1 MMMATAQQQVLLK
14 EQQQPQAQQAQAQDE
29 KIDFFNLMHDAA
41 QSLYIVINDLM
52 DYTKLEA
59 GKMKLEYAPF
69 EWRKVV
75 NGCISVMKPRAHA
88 KDLVIEFLDDSTWKK
103 DNTNNNVDNV
113 DDNDTNATRMII
125 PNMIVGDPNRI
136 RQLLSNLLQ
145 NAIKFTRQGSITL
158 SVTPIIVSEPD
169 NIISARGKRKHE
181 DDNEVEDEKVGGG
194 EDANHGNDSDDSTSA
209 STLMRPPPESR
220 DPGDQK
226 IVLKFVVA
234 DTGIGL
240 SPAHAAKLFQ
250 KYQQADESIA
260 RTHGGTG
267 LGLAICKSLVEAM
280 GGSIGVESEIGLGSR
295 FWFQVPFGIVHV
307 DDHNNHN
314 NDISIDFASSVNDI
328 AAVSTIG
335 LVPEKIANGLHVKAT
350 RSYRDCC
357 GQWIKGGGFD
367 WTYHT
372 DDHKSWTYKQ
382 QQFISSATRTP
393 TPRTMQL

>member
-1 MMMATAQQQVLLK
+1 
-14 EQQQPQAQQAQAQDE
+14 
-29 KIDFFNLMHDAA
+29 MHDAA

-59 GKMKLEYAPF
+59 GKMKLKYAPF

-75 NGCISVMKPRAHA
+75 NGCISVMEPRAHA

-103 DNTNNNVDNV
+103 DNTSNNVDNV

-145 NAIKFTRQGSITL
+145 NAIKFTCQGSITL
-158 SVTPIIVSEPD
+158 SITPIIVSEPE
-169 NIISARGKRKHE
+169 NNISARGKRKHE
-181 DDNEVEDEKVGGG
+181 DDDKVEDEKEGGG
-194 EDANHGNDSDDSTSA
+194 EDANHSNDSDDSTSA
-209 STLMRPPPESR
+209 STLVRPPPESR

-267 LGLAICKSLVEAM
+267 LGLA
-280 GGSIGVESEIGLGSR
+280 
-295 FWFQVPFGIVHV
+295 
-307 DDHNNHN
+307 
-314 NDISIDFASSVNDI
+314 
-328 AAVSTIG
+328 
-335 LVPEKIANGLHVKAT
+335 
-350 RSYRDCC
+350 
-357 GQWIKGGGFD
+357 
-367 WTYHT
+367 
-372 DDHKSWTYKQ
+372 
-382 QQFISSATRTP
+382 SARAW
-393 TPRTMQL
+393 